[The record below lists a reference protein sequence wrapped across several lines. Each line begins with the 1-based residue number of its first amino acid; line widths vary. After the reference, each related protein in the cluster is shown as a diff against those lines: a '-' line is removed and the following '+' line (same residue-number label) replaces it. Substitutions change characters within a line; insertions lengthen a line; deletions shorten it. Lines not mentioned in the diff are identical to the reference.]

1 MPLITQVVD
10 LFLSFRSRAGT
21 VIGITANLSWLLS
34 VLVHPFMPA
43 VSEEIQRQLQVGLTN
58 SFGLPIYV
66 INSVD
71 ITKLPFYRSDE

>member
-1 MPLITQVVD
+1 MP
-10 LFLSFRSRAGT
+10 G
-21 VIGITANLSWLLS
+21 
-34 VLVHPFMPA
+34 

-71 ITKLPFYRSDE
+71 ITKLPFYLSEKYLTLETTALKLLTMTKFTLST